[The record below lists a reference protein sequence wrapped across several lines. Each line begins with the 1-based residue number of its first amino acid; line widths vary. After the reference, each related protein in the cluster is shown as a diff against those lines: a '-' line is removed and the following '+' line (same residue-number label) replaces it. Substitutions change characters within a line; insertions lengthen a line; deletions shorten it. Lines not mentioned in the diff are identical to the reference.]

1 MNLITGCCCF
11 FLLLSVLIPKET
23 EAADRA
29 ALGEALKLAGKMG
42 YKLGKMLYY
51 AKCMIENVP
60 RGVKCAKFVIG
71 VGLSANQATQA
82 AQLMPKAQCKPYL
95 GRCSTFQFTKQK
107 WM

>member
-1 MNLITGCCCF
+1 M
-11 FLLLSVLIPKET
+11 LIPKET
-23 EAADRA
+23 EAVDP
-29 ALGEALKLAGKMG
+29 ALAEALKLAGKMG

-71 VGLSANQATQA
+71 IGLSANQATTA
-82 AQLMPKAQCKPYL
+82 AKLVAKGKCKPYV

-107 WM
+107 